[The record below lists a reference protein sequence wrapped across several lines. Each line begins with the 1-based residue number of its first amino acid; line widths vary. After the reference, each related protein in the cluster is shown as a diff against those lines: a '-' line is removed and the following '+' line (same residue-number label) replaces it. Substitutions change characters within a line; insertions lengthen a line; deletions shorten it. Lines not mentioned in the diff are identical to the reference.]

1 MQVWALGSGF
11 AVALRKF
18 NGFVAN
24 RLSRKQESS
33 PVWSYSIAI
42 EGCMMKAILS
52 VVLLAILATALLLP
66 LAENPVFAQA
76 PTGPQGGAPP
86 PPQQQQNPT
95 SPKAPT
101 TAQQP
106 PQAGVTIAVDVP
118 IVTLDVVAT
127 TQHGDIIPGL
137 KKENFRILDDGVPQ
151 TISNFGPTDAPITM
165 VLLLEFSSRGA
176 GGFFAYIGKYWSTAL
191 FPSLQQKDWIA
202 LETFDMKTRIEVD
215 FTQNKDEVIQ
225 GLNHLYF
232 PGFSESNVFDALLET
247 VDRLKD
253 VKGKKSIVLLASGVD
268 TFSKHTLDQTM
279 KQLRQSDVTIFCVG
293 LGRAYQNYADMQ
305 GGMGSMAHMNYLQ
318 AENQLKTFSQ
328 ETGGFSWFP
337 QFAGEM
343 PSVFQD
349 VAAFLRHQYSLSYSP
364 TSGAKDGKFHKVKV
378 ELVAPDGGPL
388 TVVDQKGKK
397 QKFQVYAREGYQAP
411 KGGVGD

>member
-1 MQVWALGSGF
+1 
-11 AVALRKF
+11 
-18 NGFVAN
+18 
-24 RLSRKQESS
+24 
-33 PVWSYSIAI
+33 
-42 EGCMMKAILS
+42 MKIILS
-52 VVLLAILATALLLP
+52 VVLLAALATALVFP
-66 LAENPVFAQA
+66 LTGDTLHAQA
-76 PTGPQGGAPP
+76 PTGPQGGAQ
-86 PPQQQQNPT
+86 PQQAPPT
-95 SPKAPT
+95 KAPD
-101 TAQQP
+101 APQQP

-137 KKENFRILDDGVPQ
+137 KRENFRIIDDGVPQ
-151 TISNFGPTDAPITM
+151 TITNFAPTDAPITM
-165 VLLLEFSSRGA
+165 VLLLEFSSRGY
-176 GGFFAYIGKYWSTAL
+176 GGFFAYVGKYWSTAL
-191 FPSLQQKDWIA
+191 FPSLQQKDWVA
-202 LETFDMKTRIEVD
+202 LETFDMKSRIEVD

-225 GLNHLYF
+225 GLYHLYF
-232 PGFSESNVFDALLET
+232 PGFSESNLFDAILDT

-268 TFSKHTLDQTM
+268 TFSKRTLDQTM
-279 KQLRQSDVTIFCVG
+279 KQLRQSDVTIFCIG
-293 LGRAYQNYADMQ
+293 LGRAFQNYADMN
-305 GGMGSMAHMNYLQ
+305 GGMGSIARMNYLQ

-343 PSVFQD
+343 PDVFRD

-364 TSGAKDGKFHKVKV
+364 TTGAKDGKFHKVKV

-397 QKFQVYAREGYQAP
+397 QKYQVYAREGYQAP

>member
-1 MQVWALGSGF
+1 MQVWALGLGF
-11 AVALRKF
+11 AVALRKL
-18 NGFVAN
+18 NRCVAI
-24 RLSRKQESS
+24 RLFRKQESS
-33 PVWSYSIAI
+33 PGWSYSIVI

-52 VVLLAILATALLLP
+52 VVLLAILATALVLP

-215 FTQNKDEVIQ
+215 FTQNKDEVMQ

-247 VDRLKD
+247 VERLKD

-305 GGMGSMAHMNYLQ
+305 GGMGSMARMNYLQ

-343 PSVFQD
+343 PDVFRD

-388 TVVDQKGKK
+388 TVMDQKGKK
-397 QKFQVYAREGYQAP
+397 QKYQVYAREGYQAP